1 MNNIPPTEPMAR
13 FLWLPPGARPK
24 YAIPKRQ
31 ELFLLLVGT
40 TLLFSGYDTNVFG
53 IALPQIQ
60 KGLHIPE
67 DAAGLT
73 ITYFRMAVLVALFI
87 APLADIFGRRRLLL
101 ITVFGES
108 VFTIASGFT
117 ETYPQFVWLQIFA
130 RVFGYAEE
138 MLCFVVIAEEMD
150 ARVRGWASGTLG
162 AMGATGAGVAALIF
176 ALVNVLPFGWRSMY
190 VIGGSAL
197 FVLAYY
203 RRKLPETERFE
214 NHRKELTKI
223 GSKTAAAWNTVRLLF
238 QEYPGRLTTM
248 VISVGVFFFAIGP
261 AIALTSKYLQQTLH
275 YSPGRVSLL
284 FVGGGLISVIG
295 NIIAGRLSDRI
306 GRKRVLLFGAAV
318 CGAAFVSLY
327 SGRLGGFVPLAWI
340 LGVFGYFS
348 CDTLMAGYAVEMFPT
363 AYRATAGT
371 VRYVVAT
378 LTSAFALAL
387 EGVFYDHFGAHGPA
401 IVIFIAAMPL
411 ALIAILFLPETSQK
425 KLEEISHGEDGVV
438 TATEKAAT

>member
-1 MNNIPPTEPMAR
+1 MSDTPPTEPMAR
-13 FLWLPPGARPK
+13 FLWLPPGARPR
-24 YAIPKRQ
+24 YPIPKRQ

-40 TLLFSGYDTNVFG
+40 TLLFSGYDTNLFG

-60 KGLHIPE
+60 KGLNIPE

-108 VFTIASGFT
+108 IFTIASAFT
-117 ETYPQFVWLQIFA
+117 ETYPQFVTLQILA

-162 AMGATGAGVAALIF
+162 AMGATGAGIAALIF
-176 ALVNVLPFGWRSMY
+176 AAVNVLPFGWRSMY
-190 VIGGSAL
+190 VIGGCAL
-197 FVLAYY
+197 FVLAYF
-203 RRKLPETERFE
+203 RRRLPETERFE
-214 NHRKELTKI
+214 IHRKGLAKA
-223 GSKTAAAWNTVRLLF
+223 GSKTAAALNTVRLVF
-238 QEYPGRLTTM
+238 QEYPGRLAAM
-248 VISVGVFFFAIGP
+248 LISVGLFFFAIGP

-284 FVGGGLISVIG
+284 FVGGGLISVVG

-306 GRKRVLLFGAAV
+306 GRKRVLLFAATIG
-318 CGAAFVSLY
+318 GAAFVALY
-327 SGRLGGFVPLAWI
+327 SEWLGAYVPVAWI

-363 AYRATAGT
+363 AYRATAGIDT
-371 VRYVVAT
+371 TDQCSR
-378 LTSAFALAL
+378 LASSL
-387 EGVFYDHFGAHGPA
+387 SVCAVNTWVPSGRSLAA
-401 IVIFIAAMPL
+401 IVTGASNSGAKFCR
-411 ALIAILFLPETSQK
+411 T
-425 KLEEISHGEDGVV
+425 
-438 TATEKAAT
+438 

>member
-1 MNNIPPTEPMAR
+1 MTDIPPTERMAR

-24 YAIPKRQ
+24 YAIPQRQ

-73 ITYFRMAVLVALFI
+73 VTYFRMAALVALMI

-101 ITVFGES
+101 ITVFGEAI
-108 VFTIASGFT
+108 FTVASGFT
-117 ETYPQFVWLQIFA
+117 QTYPQFVWLQILA
-130 RVFGYAEE
+130 RVFGYSEE
-138 MLCFVVIAEEMD
+138 LLCYVVIAEEMD

-162 AMGATGAGVAALIF
+162 ALGATGAGVAALIF

-214 NHRKELTKI
+214 IHRKELAKI
-223 GSKTAAAWNTVRLLF
+223 GSKSAAAARTVGLLF
-238 QEYPGRLTTM
+238 QEYPGRLAAM
-248 VISVGVFFFAIGP
+248 LLSVGVFFFAIGP
-261 AIALTSKYLQQTLH
+261 AIVLMSKYLQQTLH
-275 YSPGRVSLL
+275 YTPGRVTIL

-306 GRKRVLLFGAAV
+306 GRKRVLLACATI
-318 CGAAFVSLY
+318 CGLAFAYLY
-327 SGRLGGFVPLAWI
+327 SGREVEWVPVAWI
-340 LGVFGYFS
+340 LAVFGYFS
-348 CDTLMAGYAVEMFPT
+348 CDTIMAGYAVEMFPT

-371 VRYVVAT
+371 LRYVVAT
-378 LTSAFALAL
+378 LTGAVALAI
-387 EGVFYDHFGAHGPA
+387 EGVFYDHFNAHAPA
-401 IVIFIAAMPL
+401 ILIFLAAMPL
-411 ALIAILFLPETSQK
+411 ALIAILFLPEASQK
-425 KLEEISHGEDGVV
+425 KLEEISHGEDGVEV
-438 TATEKAAT
+438 AEKSSA